1 MPCIYFLQLKLDPI
15 FMKTIRTLLRAF
27 AGKVALV
34 GGLLFAG
41 GTLQAQYCIPAGD
54 CSFGDEIQ
62 NFTLNTINNTSVCAG
77 GYSDFSGSI
86 STTLNAGVPYPY
98 SALFGYSNQG
108 LGLWL
113 DMNQDGD
120 FDDAGEFV
128 SSVPFVTGSFSGSGS
143 LTIPGSVNSG
153 TYRLRVRNWWNNN
166 FTGLVGE
173 SCQAVSFGET
183 EDYTVV
189 VVNNNCTAPPT
200 PGTANAPASV
210 CSGVNFNVTLSGNSI
225 GNGQTYQ
232 WQSSTNG
239 STWADILGANN
250 TSMTTSANV
259 PTYYRCVVTC
269 SGQSDTSTVDFLA
282 TIIPSNICNACVSS
296 ASFNGD
302 TYLEGV
308 QLGSINAI
316 STACAN
322 YTNNTNLSTLVIKGG
337 NYTGSII
344 HGDCDGGGTY
354 TRGVM
359 VWADWN
365 ANGDFTDPGEQLMS
379 ITSPGTASQAEVLSF
394 TVPVNAANG
403 PILMRVIASEDGVTT
418 PSCGTYGYGETED
431 YVLIVADPPYNDAGI
446 AQLISPSSGL
456 CFVSDTIRV
465 RLENVGQVA
474 LTTCQ
479 FNVTVNNSAVQT
491 FNWTG
496 NIGPNTA
503 QNVFVGSTVLNDGD
517 FLKIWTSLPNGVQ
530 DSLNFNDTLQQNVY
544 QSMAGT
550 YTIGGSNPNFNT
562 INDAL
567 TALQVRGA
575 CSDVALN
582 IRSGTYTE
590 QMKLETFPGNS
601 AVNVVLQSE
610 ALDADSVRIQFS
622 STSLAGN
629 YVAWFEDVENF
640 SINEVTLAATG
651 FTFSTSVLLSGAG
664 RDNGIQNSRIIGD
677 TTASFDSNNSFNIKS
692 LVDNDNNFSLLNNTI
707 WGGSR
712 AVSLSGTSAADPE
725 RGIRI
730 IGNTIDKYH
739 FVGIGL
745 FNQENPVIES
755 NTILSR
761 SSNAN
766 VFRIYLNT
774 VYNGCTVSGN
784 QIGGN
789 NGGFGIN
796 IDGVSGSLTN
806 SAVVSNNFIRMGDT
820 LSAQNSEAI
829 FIQNGSSLLNVY
841 HNSVAVYSQTV
852 ASAGLTIGVGA
863 NVDINIKN
871 NIIAHYGQGAAYEID
886 GSLSIASS
894 NHNDLYVANGP
905 LARYAGT
912 THADLAAYNA
922 ATGHDANSIS
932 VDPMFGGLD
941 MHTCLVDFDNTG
953 IGVGVVSDIDGD
965 TRNSATPDMGADE
978 FVLPATFTLGNDIY
992 KCSSDSVMLGA
1003 EVILNGT
1010 YYWSTFSNDP
1020 SIYVSA
1026 PGEYSLTL
1034 VSSCG
1039 TVDDSIEVFNIA
1051 APVANFTNINSFY
1064 TYVFTNT
1071 STNATSYSWDFGDG
1085 NTSTDANP
1093 LHIYAADGTYT
1104 ITLTATNSCG
1114 ETSTKTMQ
1122 ATVNVTS
1129 IEEAGLAHLQ
1139 VYPNPTSGTAI
1150 LRIQGLS
1157 GTEASLQLMDLTGR
1171 VLMAKQISGT
1181 SEGIEAALNLSK
1193 YAAGVYLVQ
1202 IQSGDY
1208 SAVRRIV
1215 RK

>member
-1 MPCIYFLQLKLDPI
+1 
-15 FMKTIRTLLRAF
+15 MKKIRTLTRDVAGKLALLSGLFF
-27 AGKVALV
+27 AGAS
-34 GGLLFAG
+34 
-41 GTLQAQYCIPAGD
+41 LQAQYCIPTGN
-54 CSFGDEIQ
+54 CSFGDEILT
-62 NFTLNTINNTSVCAG
+62 FTLNTINNNSVCGG

-86 STTLNAGVPYPY
+86 STTLSAGVPYPY
-98 SALFGYSNQG
+98 SASFGYSDQG

-113 DMNQDGD
+113 DANQDGD

-128 SSVPFVTGSFSGSGS
+128 SSVPYVSGSFSASGS

-153 TYRLRVRNWWNNN
+153 TYRLRVRNWWLNN
-166 FTGLVGE
+166 FTGLAGE
-173 SCQAVSFGET
+173 SCQAVSYGET

-200 PGTANAPASV
+200 PGTANAPSSICA
-210 CSGVNFNVTLSGNSI
+210 GVNFNVTLSGNSI

-232 WQSSTNG
+232 WQSSANG
-239 STWADILGANN
+239 STWADILGATNI
-250 TSMTTSANV
+250 TLTTSAV
-259 PTYYRCVVTC
+259 TPTYYRCVVTC
-269 SGQSDTSTVDFLA
+269 SGQSDTSSVDFLA
-282 TIIPSNICNACVSS
+282 TIIPANICNVCASS

-308 QLGSINAI
+308 QLGSISAI

-322 YTNNTNLSTLVIKGG
+322 YTDNTNLSTVVIKGG
-337 NYTGSII
+337 SYSGSII
-344 HGDCDGGGTY
+344 HGDCDGGSTY
-354 TRGVM
+354 TRGVL

-379 ITSPGTASQAEVLSF
+379 ITSPGTASQAEALSF
-394 TVPVNAANG
+394 TVPLNAANG

-418 PSCGTYGYGETED
+418 PPCGTYGYGETED
-431 YVLIVADPPYNDAGI
+431 YVLIVADPPFNDAGI
-446 AQLISPSSGL
+446 AQLISPSTNL

-474 LTTCQ
+474 LTSCQ
-479 FNVTVNNSAVQT
+479 FNVTVNNGAVQT

-496 NIGPNTA
+496 NVGPNTA

-544 QSMAGT
+544 QSMAGI
-550 YTIGGSNPNFNT
+550 YTIGGSNPDFNT

-575 CSDVALN
+575 CSDITLN
-582 IRSGTYTE
+582 VRSGTYTE
-590 QMKLETFPGNS
+590 QMKLESFPGNS
-601 AVNVVLQSE
+601 SASVVLQSE
-610 ALDADSVRIQFS
+610 VLDADSVRIQFS

-629 YVAWFEDVENF
+629 YVAWFDDVQNF

-651 FTFSTSVLLSGAG
+651 FTYSTTVLLSGAG
-664 RDNGIQNSRIIGD
+664 SDNGIQNSRIIGD
-677 TTASFDSNNSFNIKS
+677 TTSTFDSNNSFNIKS
-692 LVDNDNNFSLLNNTI
+692 LADNDNNFSLLNNTI

-725 RGIRI
+725 KGIRI
-730 IGNTIDKYH
+730 LGNTIDKYY

-745 FNQENPVIES
+745 FNQENPIVE
-755 NTILSR
+755 NNVILS
-761 SSNAN
+761 SGSNAN
-766 VFRIYLNT
+766 VFRLYMNT
-774 VYNGCTVSGN
+774 VYNGCSVNAN

-796 IDGVSGSLTN
+796 LDGVSGSLAN
-806 SAVVSNNFIRMGDT
+806 AAVVSNNFVRMGDT
-820 LSAQNSEAI
+820 LSAQNSEGI
-829 FIQNGSSLLNVY
+829 YIQNGSNLLNVY
-841 HNSVAVYSQTV
+841 HNSVAIYSQTV

-912 THADLAAYNA
+912 THADLASYTA
-922 ATGHDANSIS
+922 ATAHDANSIS
-932 VDPMFGGLD
+932 VDPMFVGLD
-941 MHTCLVDFDNTG
+941 MHTCMVDFDNTG
-953 IGVGVVSDIDGD
+953 IGVGVLGDIDGD
-965 TRNSATPDMGADE
+965 TRNTATPDMGADE

-1020 SIYVSA
+1020 AIYVSA

-1039 TVDDSIEVFNIA
+1039 TVDDTIEVFDIP
-1051 APVANFTNINSFY
+1051 APQANFTNTNSFY

-1085 NTSTDANP
+1085 TTSTNANP

-1114 ETSTKTMQ
+1114 ETSTKTLQ
-1122 ATVNVTS
+1122 VTVNVTS
-1129 IEEAGLAHLQ
+1129 IDEEDLASISL
-1139 VYPNPTSGTAI
+1139 YPNPTSGLTT
-1150 LRIQGLS
+1150 LRIEGLGGS
-1157 GTEASLQLMDLTGR
+1157 EASIHLMDLTGR
-1171 VLMAKQISGT
+1171 VLVSKNVAGT
-1181 SEGIEAALNLSK
+1181 SDGIEASLNLSK
-1193 YAAGVYLVQ
+1193 YAAGVYVVR